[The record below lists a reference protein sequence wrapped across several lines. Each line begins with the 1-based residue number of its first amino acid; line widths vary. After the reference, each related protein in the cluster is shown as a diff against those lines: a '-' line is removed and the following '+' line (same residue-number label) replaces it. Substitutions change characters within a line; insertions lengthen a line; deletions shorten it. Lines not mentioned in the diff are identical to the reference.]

1 MYKELLLS
9 KLHAF
14 RDSLKVK
21 KKKIY
26 IYIYYKR
33 LKKTREN
40 FLFSN
45 CNHPMN
51 FKKFDFK
58 MLPQILSYA
67 YPQIL
72 STISVCLLFAEDNE
86 GQVLF
91 LMII

>member
-1 MYKELLLS
+1 MLLGI
-9 KLHAF
+9 H
-14 RDSLKVK
+14 LKQK
-21 KKKIY
+21 KNIY

-58 MLPQILSYA
+58 MLPQILS
-67 YPQIL
+67 
-72 STISVCLLFAEDNE
+72 TISVCLLFAEDNE